1 MLINAKLVIVPTKK
15 EKYELSIF
23 LFRLCSNKVPCQKGL
38 KLFHKKNLKI
48 SDSCRICVQYF
59 VVIYSNYPYQISE
72 NKKSENKRVE
82 LKIVRSKLPATPLIF
97 SNLTKYLSNES
108 LLK

>member
-15 EKYELSIF
+15 GKSELSIS
-23 LFRLCSNKVPCQKGL
+23 LFRLCSNNVPCQKRI
-38 KLFHKKNLKI
+38 KAIPQKNLKI
-48 SDSCRICVQYF
+48 SDSCRICVKHF

-72 NKKSENKRVE
+72 NKKNGNKRVE

-97 SNLTKYLSNES
+97 SNFSKYLSNKS